1 MLIILSFISIFII
14 LLYFIIIYQI
24 QNERKYIHYMN
35 NNARFYY
42 NNNKNIT
49 CIIHNIEYEGF
60 FSENPKITLLVT
72 YEDNT
77 QSNLITT
84 KYDFERL
91 WSIST

>member
-1 MLIILSFISIFII
+1 MLIISFIGIFLLTLYFFII
-14 LLYFIIIYQI
+14 NQI

-35 NNARFYY
+35 NNVRFYY

-49 CIIHNIEYEGF
+49 CIIHNIEYKGF
-60 FSENPKITLLVT
+60 FSENSKITLWVT

-77 QSNLITT
+77 QSNFITT
-84 KYDFERL
+84 KYAFERL